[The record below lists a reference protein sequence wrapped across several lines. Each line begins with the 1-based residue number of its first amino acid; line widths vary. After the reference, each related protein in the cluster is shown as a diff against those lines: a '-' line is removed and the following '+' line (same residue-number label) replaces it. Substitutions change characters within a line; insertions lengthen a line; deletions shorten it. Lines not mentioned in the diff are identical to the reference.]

1 MRMQLTSKVR
11 LLVAGLLAAI
21 MVFSISLVSLN
32 VAYADDL
39 DDRME
44 AAKQKQA
51 QAEAQR
57 DDLENELAH
66 TDNELAQA
74 YIELQEV
81 QAQLPVAEAALN
93 VATKEYQ
100 TAQRE
105 ADNLAKKLD
114 DAQQEKDSLEE
125 QIEANDEA
133 MNQARS
139 GVAEMARQAARGDFD
154 MSSVS
159 LIVGADSTEDF
170 VSRYSM
176 NTTALRS
183 QTKSLDKLRETRAVS
198 RNAQVRLDAVNDI
211 ITTLK
216 DQADAKVVETQQ
228 KEKEA
233 ADAKAQVESLISQKN
248 SATQR
253 IEGRK
258 AAVEQQLKEEDA
270 NIASFTNEIREIA
283 GLKEEQRKEEERLAK
298 ERRQKELEEQRKKD
312 AEQKQQ
318 QGSSGG
324 SSNSG
329 GNSSSGNS
337 GGSGGSGGSS
347 NPGNSGG
354 SSGGNTGGASGNWF
368 QWPTDYRVVT
378 SSYGWRLHPVLGY
391 YRLHAGTDMRTYCG
405 TNVYAGRAGTVEWA
419 QWKGGFGNQVLINHG
434 TINGKNVMSSYN
446 HLTSFRTQA
455 GAKVK
460 AGDVVGLS
468 GNTGLSGACHLHFEV
483 YVNGSTID
491 PMSVTSR

>member
-1 MRMQLTSKVR
+1 MKVQLTSHVR
-11 LLVAGLLAAI
+11 LLVSALLAAVL
-21 MVFSISLVSLN
+21 VFSVSLISLN
-32 VAYADDL
+32 AAYADDL

-44 AAKQKQA
+44 AAKEKQA
-51 QAEAQR
+51 QAQAQR

-66 TDNELAQA
+66 TDDELAKA

-105 ADNLAKKLD
+105 ADKLAKKLD
-114 DAQQEKDSLEE
+114 DAQQEKGSLED
-125 QIEANDEA
+125 QIAANDEA
-133 MNQARS
+133 MDQARS

-216 DQADAKVVETQQ
+216 EQADAKVVETQQ

-270 NIASFTNEIREIA
+270 NVASFTDEIREIA
-283 GLKEEQRKEEERLAK
+283 GLQEDQRKEEERLEK
-298 ERRQKELEEQRKKD
+298 ERREKELEEQRKKD
-312 AEQKQQ
+312 AEKKKQQ
-318 QGSSGG
+318 SS
-324 SSNSG
+324 SG
-329 GNSSSGNS
+329 GNSNSASSGSSSS
-337 GGSGGSGGSS
+337 GST
-347 NPGNSGG
+347 GG
-354 SSGGNTGGASGNWF
+354 SSGGGNSGGASGNWF

-405 TNVYAGRAGTVEWA
+405 TNVYAGRAGTVQWA

-446 HLTSFRTQA
+446 HLTSFKTQA

-491 PMSVTSR
+491 PMTVTSR

>member
-1 MRMQLTSKVR
+1 MKVQLTSHVR
-11 LLVAGLLAAI
+11 LLVSALLAAVL
-21 MVFSISLVSLN
+21 VFSVSLISLN
-32 VAYADDL
+32 AAYADDL

-44 AAKQKQA
+44 AAKEKQA
-51 QAEAQR
+51 QAQAQR

-66 TDNELAQA
+66 TDDELAKA

-105 ADNLAKKLD
+105 ADKLAKKLD
-114 DAQQEKDSLEE
+114 DAQQEKGSLED
-125 QIEANDEA
+125 QIAANDEA
-133 MNQARS
+133 MDQARS

-216 DQADAKVVETQQ
+216 EQADAKVVETQQ

-270 NIASFTNEIREIA
+270 NVASFTDEIREIA
-283 GLKEEQRKEEERLAK
+283 GLQEDQRKEEERLEK
-298 ERRQKELEEQRKKD
+298 ERREKELEEQRKKD
-312 AEQKQQ
+312 AEKKKQQ
-318 QGSSGG
+318 SS
-324 SSNSG
+324 SG
-329 GNSSSGNS
+329 GNSNSASSGCNS
-337 GGSGGSGGSS
+337 GGSGGSGG
-347 NPGNSGG
+347 GNS
-354 SSGGNTGGASGNWF
+354 GGASGNWF

-405 TNVYAGRAGTVEWA
+405 TNVYAGRAGTVQWA

-446 HLTSFRTQA
+446 HLTSFKTQA

-491 PMSVTSR
+491 PMTVTSR

>member
-1 MRMQLTSKVR
+1 MKVQLTSHVR
-11 LLVAGLLAAI
+11 LLVSALLAAVL
-21 MVFSISLVSLN
+21 VFSVSLISLN
-32 VAYADDL
+32 AAYADDL

-44 AAKQKQA
+44 AAKEKQA
-51 QAEAQR
+51 QAQAQR

-66 TDNELAQA
+66 TDDELAKA

-105 ADNLAKKLD
+105 ADKLAKKLD
-114 DAQQEKDSLEE
+114 DAQQEKGSLED
-125 QIEANDEA
+125 QIAANDEA
-133 MNQARS
+133 MDQARS

-216 DQADAKVVETQQ
+216 EQADAKVVETQQ

-270 NIASFTNEIREIA
+270 NVASFTDEIREIA
-283 GLKEEQRKEEERLAK
+283 GLQEDQRKEEERLEK
-298 ERRQKELEEQRKKD
+298 ERREKELEEQRKKD
-312 AEQKQQ
+312 AEKKKQQ
-318 QGSSGG
+318 SS
-324 SSNSG
+324 SG
-329 GNSSSGNS
+329 GNSNSASSGSSSSGSTGGSSGGNS
-337 GGSGGSGGSS
+337 GGSGGSGG
-347 NPGNSGG
+347 GNS
-354 SSGGNTGGASGNWF
+354 GGASGNWF

-405 TNVYAGRAGTVEWA
+405 TNVYAGRAGTVQWA

-446 HLTSFRTQA
+446 HLTSFKTQA

-491 PMSVTSR
+491 PMTVTSR